1 MNADDYLTVKQSCQ
15 QIGCSLRAFYRI
27 VERLGKDEV
36 LTYILGRPA
45 VAKKK
50 IPMLTEHY
58 FPFGS
63 ERRHQMAVECGSAG
77 GKQKKKNAARRKRA
91 T

>member
-1 MNADDYLTVKQSCQ
+1 MNADDYMTVKEACKA
-15 QIGCSLRAFYRI
+15 IGCSIRAFYRI

-45 VAKKK
+45 VERKK
-50 IPMLTEHY
+50 IPMLVEHY

-63 ERRHQMAVECGSAG
+63 ERRHQMAVECGRDG
-77 GKQKKKNAARRKRA
+77 GLTKKKNRRKK
-91 T
+91 TT